1 MTSPHYDVPQGV
13 SGLASAVR
21 AETQRQQH
29 SEKAAPNIPGDFEP
43 GLLEDRHFIT
53 VTQKDAYA
61 RGAVDFNFFSGLMI
75 PDVCTDEWPPIF
87 LAMWT
92 LLTTRT
98 EESMGKVLRFA
109 LGLPRGFAKTTFIK
123 LVICWLIAYDK
134 VTYML
139 IVAAT
144 EDLAS
149 NILGDINEMLSSDNA
164 EAVYGKWHDQLITNN
179 SREKVC
185 YYHGRR
191 VKLYGLG
198 AFSSVRGIAKDNQ
211 RPDFI
216 LCDDMQTKEND
227 ESEADSL
234 RLRKW
239 FTMTLLKCISP
250 RGDRVIAYL
259 GNMYSE
265 QCILYQLKI
274 MKEWTTLITGAIL
287 ANGES
292 LWPSLHPL
300 ESIIESFFHD
310 EQLGMADDWYAEI
323 MNDPR
328 AASTKLLTAPLPIP
342 PADVFEC
349 APSGAF
355 ITIDPAGFR
364 KASDDNVIV
373 AHELRGEDL
382 CVAKMEG
389 GNLNPEEVVLTA
401 IEMALDFRAS
411 VIGVEATGYQQT
423 LCFWL
428 DKYLS
433 NMNLHESIIVV
444 ELSPHG
450 RAKESRIREQIAEF
464 TNERYWILREEDRN
478 IYSWY
483 AHLYKVGK
491 RDNRDD
497 WLDAPAYGLDV
508 RREYMHLVQLIPNTP
523 EPPRRQAPI
532 VYNTLF

>member
-1 MTSPHYDVPQGV
+1 MTGAV
-13 SGLASAVR
+13 SGLTSAVR
-21 AETQRQQH
+21 TENAR
-29 SEKAAPNIPGDFEP
+29 KAAPTIPVDNSPE
-43 GLLEDRHFIT
+43 LVEDSHYIT
-53 VTQKDAYA
+53 VSQSEAYA

-75 PDVCTDEWPPIF
+75 PDVCTEEWPPIF

-92 LLTTRT
+92 LLTSRT
-98 EESMGKVLRFA
+98 EESLGKVLRFA

-123 LVICWLIAYDK
+123 LVICWLIAYDR

-139 IVAAT
+139 VVAAT

-149 NILGDINEMLSSDNA
+149 NILGDINEMMSSPNA
-164 EAVYGKWHDQLITNN
+164 EAVYGKWHDNLITNN

-185 YYHGRR
+185 FYHGRR
-191 VKLYGLG
+191 VKIYGLG

-227 ESEADSL
+227 ASEADSS

-239 FTMTLLKCISP
+239 FTMTLLKCIAP
-250 RGDRVIAYL
+250 RGDRVMAYL

-265 QCILYQLKI
+265 DCILFKLKN
-274 MKEWTTLITGAIL
+274 MAEWTSLITGAIL

-292 LWPSLHPL
+292 LWPELHPI

-310 EQLGMADDWYAEI
+310 EQLGMADDWFAEI

-328 AASTKLLTAPLPIP
+328 ATQTKLLNEPLPIP
-342 PADVFEC
+342 PQDVYDC
-349 APSGAF
+349 SPSGAF

-373 AHELRGEDL
+373 AHEIRGDDL

-389 GNLNPEEVVLTA
+389 GNLNPEEVVLEA
-401 IEMALDFRAS
+401 ISMALEFNAS
-411 VIGVEATGYQQT
+411 VIGVESTGYQQT
-423 LCFWL
+423 LCFWME
-428 DKYLS
+428 KYLS
-433 NMNLHESIIVV
+433 NMGLKDRIAVV

-464 TNERYWILREEDRN
+464 VNCRYWILREEDRN
-478 IYSWY
+478 VYSWY
-483 AHLYKVGK
+483 AHLYKIGK

-508 RREYMHLVQLIPNTP
+508 RREYMHLVKLITHTQRAERPK
-523 EPPRRQAPI
+523 AP
-532 VYNTLF
+532 VMFNTLF

>member
-1 MTSPHYDVPQGV
+1 MTEPRSGIPQGV
-13 SGLASAVR
+13 SGLASAVK
-21 AETQRQQH
+21 AETQRTQQ
-29 SEKAAPNIPGDFEP
+29 SEKAAPSIPGGEDH
-43 GLLEDRHFIT
+43 GLLEDRHFIS
-53 VTQKDAYA
+53 VTQSEAYA

-92 LLTTRT
+92 LLTSRT
-98 EESMGKVLRFA
+98 EESLGKVLRFA

-123 LVICWLIAYDK
+123 LIICWLIAYDR
-134 VTYML
+134 VNYML

-149 NILGDINEMLSSDNA
+149 NILSDINEMMSSPNA
-164 EAVYGKWHDQLITNN
+164 EAVYGKWYDNLITNN
-179 SREKVC
+179 SREKMC
-185 YYHGRR
+185 LYHGKRI
-191 VKLYGLG
+191 KLYGLG

-227 ESEADSL
+227 ASEADSL

-239 FTMTLLKCISP
+239 FAMTLLKCIAP

-265 QCILYQLKI
+265 QCILYQLKL
-274 MKEWTTLITGAIL
+274 MKEWTSLITGAIL

-292 LWPSLHPL
+292 LWASLHPL

-328 AASTKLLTAPLPIP
+328 ASSTKLLTAPIPIP
-342 PADVFEC
+342 PQDVYDC

-373 AHELRGEDL
+373 AHELRGETP

-401 IEMALDFRAS
+401 IEMALEFQAS
-411 VIGVEATGYQQT
+411 VIGVESTGYQQT
-423 LCFWL
+423 LCFWMQ
-428 DKYLS
+428 KYLD
-433 NMNLHESIIVV
+433 NMGLVDRIAIV

-483 AHLYKVGK
+483 AHLYKIGK

-508 RREYMHLVQLIPNTP
+508 RRDYMHLVKLITHRP
-523 EPPRRQAPI
+523 EPSRNRAPI

>member
-1 MTSPHYDVPQGV
+1 MTRPQDNVPQGV

-21 AETQRQQH
+21 AETQRQQQ
-29 SEKAAPNIPGDFEP
+29 SEKAAPSTPNDYEL
-43 GLLEDRHFIT
+43 GLLEDRHLIT
-53 VTQKDAYA
+53 VTQSQAYA

-149 NILGDINEMLSSDNA
+149 NILSDINEMMSSPNA
-164 EAVYGKWHDQLITNN
+164 EAVYGKWFEALIINN
-179 SREKVC
+179 SREKAC
-185 YYHGRR
+185 NYHGRK

-198 AFSSVRGIAKDNQ
+198 SFSSVRGIAKDNQ

-227 ESEADSL
+227 DSEADSL

-239 FTMTLLKCISP
+239 FTMTLLKCIAP

-265 QCILYQLKI
+265 QCILYQLKL

-300 ESIIESFFHD
+300 ENIIESFFHD

-328 AASTKLLTAPLPIP
+328 ARSTKLLNEPIPIP
-342 PADVFEC
+342 PQEVLDC
-349 APSGAF
+349 PPSGAF

-373 AHELRGEDL
+373 AHEIRGDDL
-382 CVAKMEG
+382 CIAKMEG
-389 GNLNPEEVVLTA
+389 GNLNPEEVVVEA
-401 IEMALDFRAS
+401 ISMALEFRAS
-411 VIGVEATGYQQT
+411 VIGVEATGYQQS
-423 LCFWL
+423 LCFWMA
-428 DKYLS
+428 KYLE
-433 NMNLHESIIVV
+433 NMGLADRIAVV

-450 RAKESRIREQIAEF
+450 RKKESRIREQIAELV
-464 TNERYWILREEDRN
+464 NQRYWILREEDRN

-483 AHLYKVGK
+483 AHLYKIGK

-508 RREYMHLVQLIPNTP
+508 RREYMHLVRLIPQTP
-523 EPPRRQAPI
+523 AAQNRAPLI

>member
-1 MTSPHYDVPQGV
+1 MTEQR
-13 SGLASAVR
+13 SGLAQAVR
-21 AETQRQQH
+21 EETARQ
-29 SEKAAPNIPGDFEP
+29 AATSIPEDNAP
-43 GLLEDRHFIT
+43 GLLEDRHYIT
-53 VTQKDAYA
+53 VTQGDAYA

-98 EESMGKVLRFA
+98 EESLGKVLRFA

-123 LVICWLIAYDK
+123 LVICWLIVYDR

-149 NILGDINEMLSSDNA
+149 NILGDINEMLSSPNA
-164 EAVYGKWHDQLITNN
+164 EAVYGKWHDNLITNN

-185 YYHGRR
+185 FYHGRR

-227 ESEADSL
+227 ASEADSA

-265 QCILYQLKI
+265 DCILFKLKL
-274 MKEWTTLITGAIL
+274 MQEWTSLITGAIL
-287 ANGES
+287 ADGTS
-292 LWPSLHPL
+292 LWPSLHPI

-310 EQLGMADDWYAEI
+310 EQLGMADDWFAEI

-328 AASTKLLTAPLPIP
+328 AAQTKLLNEPIP
-342 PADVFEC
+342 VPPAEIYEV
-349 APSGAF
+349 PVSGAF

-373 AHELRGEDL
+373 GHEIRGDDW
-382 CVAKMEG
+382 CVARMEG
-389 GNLNPEEVVLTA
+389 GNLNPEEVVLEA
-401 IEMALDFRAS
+401 ISMALELRATL
-411 VIGVEATGYQQT
+411 IGVESTGYQQS

-428 DKYLS
+428 EKYLT
-433 NMNLHESIIVV
+433 NMGLTDRIHVV

-450 RAKESRIREQIAEF
+450 RRKESRIREHIAEL
-464 TNERYWILREEDRN
+464 TNSRYWILREEDRN
-478 IYSWY
+478 IYAWY

-508 RREYMHLVQLIPNTP
+508 RKEYVHLVDLIDKVP
-523 EPPRRQAPI
+523 EPAAIKSRT
-532 VYNTLF
+532 VFNTLF

>member
-1 MTSPHYDVPQGV
+1 MTSPQDSVPQGM
-13 SGLASAVR
+13 SGLGAAVR
-21 AETQRQQH
+21 AEHEKRH
-29 SEKAAPNIPGDFEP
+29 SGKAAPSTPEDREP
-43 GLLEDRHFIT
+43 GLLEGRHRIN
-53 VTQKDAYA
+53 VTQGEAYA
-61 RGAVDFNFFSGLMI
+61 RGAVDFNFFAGLMA

-92 LLTTRT
+92 LLTSRT
-98 EESMGKVLRFA
+98 EESLGKVLRFA

-123 LVICWLIAYDK
+123 LVICWLIAYDR
-134 VTYML
+134 VDYL
-139 IVAAT
+139 LVVAAT

-149 NILGDINEMLSSDNA
+149 NILSDIHEMMSSPNA
-164 EAVYGKWHDQLITNN
+164 ESVYGKWHDMMVTNN

-185 YYHGRR
+185 NFHGRR
-191 VKLYGLG
+191 VKIYGLG

-227 ESEADSL
+227 ASEADSL

-239 FTMTLLKCISP
+239 FTMTLLKCIAP
-250 RGDRVIAYL
+250 RGDRVIAFL

-265 QCILYQLKI
+265 QCILYQLKL
-274 MKEWTTLITGAIL
+274 MREWTTLITGAIL

-328 AASTKLLTAPLPIP
+328 ASSTKLLTEPIAIP
-342 PADVFEC
+342 PEEVYDTPAT
-349 APSGAF
+349 GAF

-364 KASDDNVIV
+364 KASDDNVVV
-373 AHELRGEDL
+373 AHEIRGEDMCL
-382 CVAKMEG
+382 AKMEG

-401 IEMALDFRAS
+401 IEMALEFHAS

-423 LCFWL
+423 LCFWME
-428 DKYLS
+428 KYLS
-433 NMNLHESIIVV
+433 NMGLTERISVV

-450 RAKESRIREQIAEF
+450 RAKESRIREFISEVI
-464 TNERYWILREEDRN
+464 NGRYWILREQDRN

-483 AHLYKVGK
+483 AHLYKIGK

-497 WLDAPAYGLDV
+497 WLDAPAYGLDI
-508 RREYMHLVQLIPNTP
+508 RREYLELVQLIDQSREKPKRP
-523 EPPRRQAPI
+523 DPI
-532 VYNTLF
+532 VFNTLF